1 MAKMF
6 YSLEETAEKLGLSTD
21 EIKELANQGK
31 LQQFRDRDKLMYK
44 RDQVEA
50 MASNGDST
58 ANARK
63 AQNSA
68 SGTGPSIAQDKSDG
82 LDPISLDGD
91 SEGSSATRDAIS
103 LAEDSSISSRTED
116 PRQATGVSVFDTD
129 EVEAADPMAQTSMT
143 NTVEDSESDL
153 MIESV
158 GSGSGLLDLTRESD
172 DTSLGAE
179 LLDEIYPTSE
189 AGSGVENQV
198 ETSSAESAID
208 TEAPV
213 FEGGIGSDTGSSS
226 GLDNLVQVPDPST
239 GVAAVGSGGVAPGG
253 MVAIGAGYEDVY
265 DPAGSWF
272 SFFALLGATA
282 SLVIVFML
290 ALGAIAGIPTELLKF
305 LAASDGQNYMIV
317 CIAMLVGSLI
327 LAGVGFFIGN
337 MRAKAA

>member
-6 YSLEETAEKLGLSTD
+6 FSLEETAEKLGLSTD
-21 EIKELANQGK
+21 EVKELATQGK

-50 MASNGDST
+50 MASSGDST

-63 AQNSA
+63 AQNAA
-68 SGTGPSIAQDKSDG
+68 STPGQDKADD
-82 LDPISLDGD
+82 LEPISLDAND

-198 ETSSAESAID
+198 ENSSAESSVD

-239 GVAAVGSGGVAPGG
+239 GVAAVGAGGVAAGG
-253 MVAIGAGYEDVY
+253 MVAIGSGYEDVY

-282 SLVIVFML
+282 SLIIVFML

-305 LAASDGQNYMIV
+305 LSVNDGQNYMIV

>member
-21 EIKELANQGK
+21 EIKELASQGK

-50 MASNGDST
+50 MASSGDST
-58 ANARK
+58 AAARK
-63 AQNSA
+63 AQGS
-68 SGTGPSIAQDKSDG
+68 SGPAADKADE
-82 LDPISLDGD
+82 LEPISLD
-91 SEGSSATRDAIS
+91 SNENEGSAATRDAIS

-189 AGSGVENQV
+189 GGSGVENQV
-198 ETSSAESAID
+198 ENSSAESSVD

-239 GVAAVGSGGVAPGG
+239 GVAAVGAGGVQPGG
-253 MVAIGAGYEDVY
+253 MISIGAGYEDVY

-290 ALGAIAGIPTELLKF
+290 ALGAISGIPTELLKF

>member
-6 YSLEETAEKLGLSTD
+6 YSLEETAEKLGLST
-21 EIKELANQGK
+21 EEVKELATQGK
-31 LQQFRDRDKLMYK
+31 IQQFRDRDKLMYK
-44 RDQVEA
+44 RDQVDA
-50 MASNGDST
+50 MASSGDST
-58 ANARK
+58 ATGKK
-63 AQNSA
+63 AMSA
-68 SGTGPSIAQDKSDG
+68 ANDDADA
-82 LDPISLDGD
+82 LDPISLDD
-91 SEGSSATRDAIS
+91 SDRDIEGSSATRDAIS
-103 LAEDSSISSRTED
+103 LAEDSSVTSRTED

-198 ETSSAESAID
+198 ESASGD
-208 TEAPV
+208 GDGEAPV
-213 FEGGIGSDTGSSS
+213 FEGGIGDTGSSS

-239 GVAAVGSGGVAPGG
+239 GVAAVGAGNMAPGG
-253 MVAIGAGYEDVY
+253 MVAIGSGYEDIY

-272 SFFALLGATA
+272 GFFALLGSTI

-290 ALGAIAGIPTELLKF
+290 ALGAISGVQTSLLKF
-305 LAASDGQNYMIV
+305 LTEGDGQNYMIV

-337 MRAKAA
+337 MRAKSA